1 MYKPTP
7 FLANL
12 FQTYC
17 MKFPLWCLLFLPFF
31 AGAQKA
37 EKLHRKALVAD
48 SHNDILTACLEKKV
62 SLDQDLRGT
71 TQSDLNRFKQAGIDW
86 QLFSVWCDGEK
97 QNPFDWAMREMD
109 ILDAVISRNPSRI
122 KLCAS
127 SKDLQAALRA
137 GQLAAMFGVEGGH
150 MIENDLQ
157 KMETLYRRGTR
168 YMTLTW
174 NNSTP
179 WASSAMDE
187 VASPGTKLK
196 NGQEKGLSAFGKTV
210 VQKMNDLGMMVD
222 LSHVGEKTFWDAI
235 NTTTKPVL
243 VSHSNAYTLCPVFRN
258 LKDDQIDA
266 VGKNGGVIQLNFYS
280 AFVDSNFKK
289 RELAFFGAHAA
300 ELAELIK
307 GGMQKEY
314 AQSVVVGRYPAK
326 ANAIR
331 PPLSALLDHVD
342 YLVQRIGV
350 DHVGMG
356 SDFDGI
362 TSSPQGLDDVTA
374 YPMITK
380 ALLDRGYSPREVKKI
395 MGGNLLRVLKAN
407 EVH

>member
-1 MYKPTP
+1 MI
-7 FLANL
+7 NL
-12 FQTYC
+12 FQTNC
-17 MKFPLWCLLFLPFF
+17 MKIPFFCLLFLPFF
-31 AGAQKA
+31 AGGQKA

-48 SHNDILTACLEKKV
+48 AHNDILTACLEKKV

-71 TQSDLNRFKQAGIDW
+71 TQSDLNRFASAGIDW

-97 QNPFDWAMREMD
+97 QNPYAWALREMD
-109 ILDAVISRNPSRI
+109 TLDAVIARNPQRI
-122 KLCAS
+122 QICAS
-127 SKDLQAALRA
+127 AKDIQKAQKA

-150 MIENDLQ
+150 MIENDL
-157 KMETLYRRGTR
+157 KKLEILYQRGTR

-174 NNSTP
+174 NNSTA
-179 WASSAMDE
+179 WASSAME
-187 VASPGTKLK
+187 ESASPGPRLK
-196 NGQEKGLSAFGKTV
+196 TGQEKGLNEFGQSV
-210 VQKMNDLGMMVD
+210 VRKMNSLGMLVD
-222 LSHVGEKTFWDAI
+222 LSHVGEKTFWDALAV
-235 NTTTKPVL
+235 TSKPVL

-258 LKDDQIDA
+258 LKDEQIDA

-289 RELAFFGAHAA
+289 RELAFFAQHAD

-314 AQSVVVGRYPAK
+314 AQSVLVGRYPTET
-326 ANAIR
+326 NALR

-342 YLVQRIGV
+342 YIVKRIGV

-362 TSSPQGLDDVTA
+362 TSAPQELDDITSF
-374 YPMITK
+374 PLITK
-380 ALLDRGYSPREVKKI
+380 ALLDRGYAAGAVKKI
-395 MGGNLLRVLKAN
+395 MGGNLWRVLKAN
-407 EVH
+407 EVR